1 MQDKFSYLE
10 NLIEELSL
18 KDKKDKYV
26 LLVFLVKSQIVE
38 YALKYLLGGYPY
50 KPKGFI
56 PKGFFDRATIGM
68 VIGKLEKLD
77 DDYLDE
83 IVEKAK
89 KFNKIRIY
97 IIHHFLA
104 SAASIPEIEATLHKR
119 LKLADEIEAD
129 IHYLF
134 DFISENYYGGYSYEE
149 LSLIGIV

>member
-1 MQDKFSYLE
+1 MLDKFSYLE
-10 NLIEELSL
+10 DLIEELSS
-18 KDKKDKYV
+18 KNKYIV
-26 LLVFLVKSQIVE
+26 LVFLLKCQIVE

-56 PKGFFDRATIGM
+56 PNGFFDKATIGM
-68 VIGKLEKLD
+68 VIKKLDKLD

-89 KFNKIRIY
+89 KFNKIRVY
-97 IIHHFLA
+97 IVHHFLT
-104 SAASIPEIEATLHKR
+104 STASIPEIETTLHKR
-119 LKLADEIEAD
+119 LELADEIEAD
-129 IHYLF
+129 IHHLF